1 MKLLILSQADLRAAL
16 PMRAAIDVM
25 KDAFAALAS
34 GNVVAPPRL
43 AVPVAEHD
51 ATTLLMGAHVPSMGL
66 AAKIASVFPRNAA
79 TGRAVVNGLAIVL
92 DPATGEPSALI
103 DGSAL
108 TAWRTGAASGAAT
121 ELLACENARVGALI
135 GCGAQAR
142 TQLLAIDTV
151 RNLDEVRVFARTTG
165 SARAFCD
172 EMQPGVTA
180 RLIAVATA
188 EDAVRGADV
197 LCAATTSHTPVLDG
211 DHLKCGAHLNGV
223 GSFTL
228 DMREIDERSIAR
240 ATVFVDEV
248 DAALAEAGE
257 LVAAELAGATARDR
271 WTPLGLVASGAAA
284 GRTHDDEITLFKSV
298 GHAVQDVAAS
308 SRALAFAR
316 THGLGT
322 EITIR

>member
-16 PMRAAIDVM
+16 PMRAAIDAM
-25 KDAFAALAS
+25 KNAFAALAS
-34 GNVVAPPRL
+34 GDVVAPPRM

-66 AAKIASVFPRNAA
+66 TAKIASVFPRNAA
-79 TGRAVVNGLAIVL
+79 TGRAVVSGLVIVL
-92 DPATGEPSALI
+92 DPATGEPSALM

-121 ELLACENARVGALI
+121 ELLAREDARVGALI

-142 TQLLAIDTV
+142 TQLLAIDAV
-151 RNLDEVRVFARTTG
+151 RDLDEVRVFARTAA
-165 SARAFCD
+165 SVQAFCG
-172 EMQPGVTA
+172 ELQPAVST
-180 RLIAVATA
+180 RLRAVVSA

-197 LCAATTSHTPVLDG
+197 ICAATTSNTPVLDG
-211 DHLKCGAHLNGV
+211 DHLARGAHVNGI
-223 GSFTL
+223 GSFTV

-248 DAALAEAGE
+248 DSALAEAGE
-257 LVAAELAGATARDR
+257 LVAAEVTGATARER
-271 WTPLGLVASGAAA
+271 WTPLGLVISGAAA

-322 EITIR
+322 EIEIR